1 MIQMTQALYLTSRR
15 DKVKGSMKSRN
26 PVTLFQRVCSKISVL
41 FLILIPAMRTTQHQ
55 TQPGRCITGSSFSQ
69 AAPIKTK
76 SATESSLEPNP
87 VAEFSFRAMV
97 PSTISVNPPTRYSPQ
112 KEVEKT
118 GQNSSPTPH
127 RMRQL
132 VTRLARCFLTAD
144 GSWDSSRRLVS
155 APSQLAGH
163 RAPELLSKRPHPG

>member
-26 PVTLFQRVCSKISVL
+26 PVTLFQTVCSNNSFSL
-41 FLILIPAMRTTQHQ
+41 LNLIAAMTKTQHQ
-55 TQPGRCITGSSFSQ
+55 TQPGRWITGKSLQQ
-69 AAPIKTK
+69 AATTKTK
-76 SATESSLEPNP
+76 SAAESSLEPNP

-144 GSWDSSRRLVS
+144 GSWGSSRQLVS
-155 APSQLAGH
+155 APSPPAGH
-163 RAPELLSKRPHPG
+163 RGPGLPSERPHPG

>member
-41 FLILIPAMRTTQHQ
+41 FLILMPAMRTTQHQ
-55 TQPGRCITGSSFSQ
+55 IHPGRWITGKSLQQ
-69 AAPIKTK
+69 AAVINTK
-76 SATESSLEPNP
+76 SATESSLEPNS
-87 VAEFSFRAMV
+87 VTVWVFRAMV

-112 KEVEKT
+112 KEGEKT

-144 GSWDSSRRLVS
+144 GSWGSSRQLVP
-155 APSQLAGH
+155 APSPPAGH
-163 RAPELLSKRPHPG
+163 RGPGLPSGRSHPG